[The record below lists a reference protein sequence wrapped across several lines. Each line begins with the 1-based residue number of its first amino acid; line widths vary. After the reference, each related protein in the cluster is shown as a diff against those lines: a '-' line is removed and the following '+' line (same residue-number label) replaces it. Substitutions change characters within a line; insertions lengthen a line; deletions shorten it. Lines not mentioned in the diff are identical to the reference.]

1 VLQTLGTAD
10 AREGVMETTQGRP
23 AGEPGLLKRIDDN
36 WAHFEAWLAIGML
49 LVMIVVAFAQAF
61 LRNMTQ
67 RGFQWANAGLV
78 WLDWADFILTKG
90 TLWVAFL
97 GASLAVHAD
106 KHVAIDIIH
115 RLIGPK
121 TRMALRS
128 AVGFVGCVISAFLVR
143 AFWNAVVVNG
153 REVPMEFDVITDTGS
168 VHLCDAT
175 PAQLEASGYESSFYC
190 YVRAILNMFGVH
202 MATPGAAFQLI
213 VPVSFSIMALRFLG
227 IGIRDALR
235 VARGDVED
243 DPSTHGL
250 TGTAHDVADDLDQ
263 QGNP

>member
-1 VLQTLGTAD
+1 
-10 AREGVMETTQGRP
+10 METTQGR
-23 AGEPGLLKRIDDN
+23 AGEPGLLKRIDDA

-49 LVMIVVAFAQAF
+49 LIMIVVAFAQAF

-67 RGFQWANAGLV
+67 QGYQWANAALA

-106 KHVAIDIIH
+106 KHVAIDIVH
-115 RLIGPK
+115 RLIGPRV
-121 TRMALRS
+121 RMVLRS
-128 AVGFVGCVISAFLVR
+128 LVGFVGCVICLFLAR
-143 AFWNAVVVNG
+143 AFWDAVAVNG
-153 REVPMEFDVITDTGS
+153 REVPMEFDVITDTGN

-175 PAQLEASGYESSFYC
+175 DAQRAAAGHSGSFYC
-190 YVRAILNMFGVH
+190 YVRAILKLFGAD

-213 VPVSFSIMALRFLG
+213 VPVSFTIMALRFLG

-235 VARGDVED
+235 VARNDVED
-243 DPSTHGL
+243 DVSAHGL
-250 TGTAHDVADDLDQ
+250 TGAAHDVADDLDH
-263 QGNP
+263 QGKP